1 MIYIRA
7 DANDKIGIGHMMRC
21 FSIAQALRKRGTEA
35 TFFVADRSSAKMAAE
50 AGFGYV
56 CLNSDYDHLDLEAD
70 RLLQHMRERSVD
82 HLLVDSYFVTESY
95 MNRIREPACLAYID
109 DVNRFVYP
117 CDLLINYNI
126 YAKNL
131 RYGERYR
138 AAGLSTDFA
147 LGLSYMPLRPAYVNL
162 VRKPHDGIRILVTTG
177 ATDSLDVLGNFLS
190 AFLEKG
196 LNSRAEV
203 YAIVGRY
210 NHNREALRKRFGQIR
225 AIHLLD
231 PQPDLAELI
240 ASCDIAVTAGGTTVY
255 ELCAGGIPS
264 VMLTI
269 ADNQRM
275 AAEEFD
281 KKGLIPYAGD
291 VRCDMAG
298 TMERVMGEILRYLED
313 PKQRAAASDRL
324 RTVVDGGGADRIAE
338 RLLSMK

>member
-7 DANDKIGIGHMMRC
+7 DANDRIGIGHMMRC
-21 FSIAQALRKRGTEA
+21 FSIAAALRARGTEA

-70 RLLQHMRERSVD
+70 RLLQHMQERNVD

-95 MNRIREPACLAYID
+95 MKRIRELARLAYID
-109 DVNRFVYP
+109 DVNRFIYP

-126 YAKNL
+126 YSENL
-131 RYGERYR
+131 HYRERYQ

-147 LGLSYMPLRPAYVNL
+147 LGLSYMPLRPAYVGL
-162 VRKPHDGIRILVTTG
+162 AHRPHEGIRILVTTG
-177 ATDSLDVLGNFLS
+177 ATDSCDVLGNFLQ
-190 AFLEKG
+190 AFLERG
-196 LNSRAEV
+196 LDRRAEV
-203 YAIVGRY
+203 LAIVGRY
-210 NHNREALRKRFGQIR
+210 NHNREALERRFGQNPAIR
-225 AIHLLD
+225 LLD
-231 PQPDLAELI
+231 PQPDLTQLI

-269 ADNQRM
+269 ADNQQM

-281 KKGLIPYAGD
+281 KRGLIPYAGD
-291 VRCDMAG
+291 VRSDMAG
-298 TMERVMGEILRYLED
+298 TMMRAVDGITRYLED
-313 PKQRAAASDRL
+313 PGLRQAASQKL
-324 RTVVDGGGADRIAE
+324 RTVIDGAGADRIAE
-338 RLLSMK
+338 RLLSMA

>member
-1 MIYIRA
+1 
-7 DANDKIGIGHMMRC
+7 
-21 FSIAQALRKRGTEA
+21 
-35 TFFVADRSSAKMAAE
+35 
-50 AGFGYV
+50 
-56 CLNSDYDHLDLEAD
+56 
-70 RLLQHMRERSVD
+70 
-82 HLLVDSYFVTESY
+82 
-95 MNRIREPACLAYID
+95 
-109 DVNRFVYP
+109 
-117 CDLLINYNI
+117 
-126 YAKNL
+126 
-131 RYGERYR
+131 
-138 AAGLSTDFA
+138 
-147 LGLSYMPLRPAYVNL
+147 MPLRPAYVNL

-275 AAEEFD
+275 AAED
-281 KKGLIPYAGD
+281 
-291 VRCDMAG
+291 
-298 TMERVMGEILRYLED
+298 EILRYLED